1 MAKRRGAQA
10 AARRRPAVAPEGAF
24 PAAPRRGPVLV
35 APRGALLVVAILA
48 VVLAGTSLA
57 VDTSASAAFDAP
69 KRAIALLGTALAGAI
84 ALFASGAVPSLAR
97 WSALSGLRRAALV
110 LAAAALVGALLSS
123 LASPRRALS
132 LDAMRSVVLMAAL
145 LPLGASD
152 AVARGRAW
160 LLGVFLSACAVNAV
174 ASILQGLG
182 VYHPF
187 ALETAGSRQD
197 TGAFAGN
204 VGYLAIALAFASVAA
219 LGILLAARRPAV
231 RVCGGAAL
239 ALFAADLLVN
249 RNLTALS
256 AAVAG
261 VAALLLA
268 RYRRRA
274 ALPLLGAL
282 IAAALLVAAYPPLR
296 DRARTD
302 WVLIRAGDWNAL
314 VSYRGGPWA
323 AAVAMARERPLAGF
337 GPGTF
342 PAEYIP
348 HRLSAEI
355 RARRRFLSPMLTT
368 SYGESHNDYLQAAS
382 DAGIPVALLALG
394 AAGCLLA
401 ACARAVRVRESPGG
415 TEPEPALLLA
425 VLVAGAVAALTW
437 FPLQRPI
444 TTVPLLLAAGRAW
457 RVSGEREPAGAPS
470 EAEA

>member
-1 MAKRRGAQA
+1 MAKKRGATA
-10 AARRRPAVAPEGAF
+10 AARRRAAEDSAPASRRNVAASF
-24 PAAPRRGPVLV
+24 
-35 APRGALLVVAILA
+35 VVVTLA

-69 KRAIALLGTALAGAI
+69 KRAIALLGTALAAAV
-84 ALFASGAVPSLAR
+84 ALFASGAAPSLAR
-97 WSALSGLRRAALV
+97 WSALSRARRAALV
-110 LAAAALVGALLSS
+110 LAAAALAGALLSA
-123 LASPRRALS
+123 LASPRRAIS
-132 LDAMRSVVLMAAL
+132 LDAMRSVALMAAL

-152 AVARGRAW
+152 AVARGRSW
-160 LLGVFLSACAVNAV
+160 LMGVFLSACAVNAAV
-174 ASILQGLG
+174 SILQGLG

-204 VGYLAIALAFASVAA
+204 VGYLAIALALASVAA
-219 LGILLAARRPAV
+219 LGVLLAARRPAV
-231 RVCGGAAL
+231 RALAGAAL

-282 IAAALLVAAYPPLR
+282 IAAVLLVAAYPPLR
-296 DRARTD
+296 ERARTD
-302 WVLIRAGDWNAL
+302 WVLVRAGDWNAL

-342 PAEYIP
+342 PAEYVP

-401 ACARAVRVRESPGG
+401 ACARAVRVRELRDD
-415 TEPEPALLLA
+415 PEPALLLA

-444 TTVPLLLAAGRAW
+444 STVPLLLAAGRAW
-457 RVSGEREPAGAPS
+457 RVSGEREPAPPPV

>member
-1 MAKRRGAQA
+1 MAKTRGAQSAGQRRA
-10 AARRRPAVAPEGAF
+10 AA
-24 PAAPRRGPVLV
+24 PAAPRRGKSLAAPHLLL
-35 APRGALLVVAILA
+35 ATPRGAVFVAAILA

-57 VDTSASAAFDAP
+57 VDTSAAAAFDAP
-69 KRAIALLGTALAGAI
+69 KRAIALVGTALAAAA
-84 ALFASGAVPSLAR
+84 ALFVARRAFTRAR
-97 WSALSGLRRAALV
+97 WTALSSLRRAALV
-110 LAAAALVGALLSS
+110 LAAAALAGAVLSA

-132 LDAMRSVVLMAAL
+132 LDAMRSVILMAAL

-160 LLGVFLSACAVNAV
+160 LTGVFLSACAVNAAV
-174 ASILQGLG
+174 SILQGLG

-204 VGYLAIALAFASVAA
+204 VGYLAIALALASVAA
-219 LGILLAARRPAV
+219 LGILLSGKGRPA
-231 RVCGGAAL
+231 RFLAGAAF

-256 AAVAG
+256 AALAG
-261 VAALLLA
+261 IAALLLA
-268 RYRRRA
+268 RFRRRA
-274 ALPLLGAL
+274 VFPLLGAL
-282 IAAALLVAAYPPLR
+282 LAAGLLVAAYPPLR
-296 DRARTD
+296 ERARTD

-342 PAEYIP
+342 PAEYVP

-355 RARRRFLSPMLTT
+355 RARRRFLSPMLTS
-368 SYGESHNDYLQAAS
+368 SYGEAHNDYLQAAS
-382 DAGIPVALLALG
+382 DAGIPVALLVLA

-401 ACARAVRVRESPGG
+401 ASARAARVRESRDD
-415 TEPEPALLLA
+415 PEPALLLA

-437 FPLQRPI
+437 FPVQRPI
-444 TTVPLLLAAGRAW
+444 TAVPLLLAAGRAW
-457 RVSGEREPAGAPS
+457 RVSGEREPVPAPGQ
-470 EAEA
+470 ADA

>member
-1 MAKRRGAQA
+1 MAKKRGATVA
-10 AARRRPAVAPEGAF
+10 VRRRAIAETAPAS
-24 PAAPRRGPVLV
+24 RRNVGVS
-35 APRGALLVVAILA
+35 LVVVTLA
-48 VVLAGTSLA
+48 VVIAGTSLA

-69 KRAIALLGTALAGAI
+69 KRAIALLGTALAAAIVLFVTGA
-84 ALFASGAVPSLAR
+84 APPLAR
-97 WSALSGLRRAALV
+97 WRSLSGARRAALL
-110 LAAAALVGALLSS
+110 LAAAALAGALLSA

-132 LDAMRSVVLMAAL
+132 LDAMRSVVLLAAL

-160 LLGVFLSACAVNAV
+160 LLGVFLSACAVNAAV
-174 ASILQGLG
+174 SILQGLG

-187 ALETAGSRQD
+187 TLETAGSRQD

-231 RVCGGAAL
+231 RALAGAAL

-256 AAVAG
+256 AAGAG

-282 IAAALLVAAYPPLR
+282 IAAVLLVAAYPPLR
-296 DRARTD
+296 ERARTD
-302 WVLIRAGDWNAL
+302 WVLVRAGDWNAL

-323 AAVAMARERPLAGF
+323 AAVAMTRERPIAGF

-342 PAEYIP
+342 PAEYVP

-368 SYGESHNDYLQAAS
+368 SYGEAHNDYLQAAS
-382 DAGIPVALLALG
+382 DGGIPVALLALG
-394 AAGCLLA
+394 ASGCLLA
-401 ACARAVRVRESPGG
+401 ACVRAARVGASRED
-415 TEPEPALLLA
+415 PEPALLLA

-437 FPLQRPI
+437 FPFQRPI
-444 TTVPLLLAAGRAW
+444 TAVPLLLAAGRAW
-457 RVSGEREPAGAPS
+457 RVSGERDADAAPV

>member
-1 MAKRRGAQA
+1 MAKKRGATA
-10 AARRRPAVAPEGAF
+10 AARRRAATDSAPAPHRDVAS
-24 PAAPRRGPVLV
+24 AAIAVT
-35 APRGALLVVAILA
+35 LA

-69 KRAIALLGTALAGAI
+69 KRAIALLGTALAAAVGLFVSRAGA
-84 ALFASGAVPSLAR
+84 FPLAR
-97 WSALSGLRRAALV
+97 WRALSGTRRAALV
-110 LAAAALVGALLSS
+110 LAGAALAGAALSA
-123 LASPRRALS
+123 LASPRRAMS
-132 LDAMRSVVLMAAL
+132 LDALRSVVLMAAL

-160 LLGVFLSACAVNAV
+160 LLGVFLSACAVNAAV
-174 ASILQGLG
+174 SILQGLG
-182 VYHPF
+182 LYHPF
-187 ALETAGSRQD
+187 TLETAGSRQD

-231 RVCGGAAL
+231 RVLAGAAL

-282 IAAALLVAAYPPLR
+282 AGAALLVAAYPPLR
-296 DRARTD
+296 ERARTD

-323 AAVAMARERPLAGF
+323 AAVDMARERPIAGF

-342 PAEYIP
+342 GAEYVP

-368 SYGESHNDYLQAAS
+368 SYGEAHNDYLQAAS
-382 DAGIPVALLALG
+382 DGGIPVALLAVG
-394 AAGCLLA
+394 AAACLLA
-401 ACARAVRVRESPGG
+401 ACVRAVRLRKSWTGD
-415 TEPEPALLLA
+415 PEPALLLA

-457 RVSGEREPAGAPS
+457 RVSGEGDPAAATAETV
-470 EAEA
+470 EADA